1 MKSRWLFALL
11 LVLIFLSPACNF
23 LPGGAT
29 PTADFILSTSQ
40 SGPANDPP
48 LESTLPLDPS
58 QNTPAPDVPPT
69 LQPTQG
75 PQLPAEAPDFSG
87 LKVVYANLGDL
98 WIWDAGQARQ
108 LTESGYD
115 HKPVLSDDGALI
127 AFTRLVD
134 GAHSE
139 LWVINAGGGDER
151 RLVSIED
158 LDTIGGGVRD
168 PNAVAI
174 VPYSYQWVPGSHS
187 LAFNTQQVFQ
197 GPGQSLLD
205 DLNLVDV
212 DNGELTFLLLAGW
225 GGAFTY
231 SPDGSLVAL
240 TTPDAILLMNANGEN
255 YRTVL
260 TYERVLT
267 YSEYRYYAQP
277 VWSPDGSFLRVAFPP
292 VEPLAGPDQV
302 TEIWRISADGTQ
314 VELEGGLTAVPFFE
328 DLYGRPVAFS
338 PDLER
343 LAYLREKGQPAEN
356 LRQLRIAKADAGDP
370 WDFHEARL
378 MSFETW
384 AADSRHFVFTTG
396 EDQQA
401 WLGNI
406 DGGIV
411 PFSAHPYGVT
421 RVRWVDDQ
429 RLLFLRQGSEAFDF
443 ILADMQG
450 RSTLLD
456 SLRGA
461 PPAYDFYLGGE

>member
-1 MKSRWLFALL
+1 MKLSWLSAFLL
-11 LVLIFLSPACNF
+11 MFIFLAPACSF
-23 LPGGAT
+23 LPGVAT

-40 SGPANDPP
+40 SGPSVDPP
-48 LESTLPLDPS
+48 PESTLPPDPS
-58 QNTPAPDVPPT
+58 QSTPAPETIPT
-69 LQPTQG
+69 LLPTQAAG
-75 PQLPAEAPDFSG
+75 IPGDAPDFSG
-87 LKVVYANLGDL
+87 LKVVYTNQGDL
-98 WIWDAGQARQ
+98 WIWEDGQARQ

-115 HKPVLSDDGALI
+115 HKPILSDDGTLI

-139 LWVINAGGGDER
+139 LWVINATGGAER

-174 VPYSYQWVPGSHS
+174 VPYSYQWTPGSHT

-205 DLNLVDV
+205 DLNLVDA
-212 DNGELTFLLLAGW
+212 DSGELNFLLLAGW

-240 TTPDAILLMNANGEN
+240 STPDAILLMDASGEN

-277 VWSPDGSFLRVAFPP
+277 VWAPDGSFLRVAFPP
-292 VEPLAGPDQV
+292 VAPLAGPDQV

-328 DLYGRPVAFS
+328 DLYGRAVAFS

-356 LRQLRIAKADAGDP
+356 LRQLRIAYADAGEA
-370 WDFHEARL
+370 WAFHEARL
-378 MSFETW
+378 ISFETW
-384 AADSRHFVFTTG
+384 AADSQHFVFTTG

-406 DGGIV
+406 DGGIE
-411 PFSAHPYGVT
+411 PFLDDPYGVT
-421 RVRWVDDQ
+421 RVRWVDEQ
-429 RLLFLRQGSEAFDF
+429 RLLYLRQGSEAFDF
-443 ILADMQG
+443 ILADMQE
-450 RSTLLD
+450 RSIQLD

-461 PPAYDFYLGGE
+461 PPAYDFFVAGE